1 MLYVKHTYFMATELN
16 WPAPGT
22 TMDNGELL
30 QEIQRL
36 LNVQERRICANGIMS
51 RIEHSLDLLAR
62 AQQRPFTEKLY
73 RVRDDARAEK
83 FEAHADEIERKLG
96 QIVTGLEVIA
106 GFVADIALS
115 NPATR
120 AQQDGSSKL

>member
-16 WPAPGT
+16 WH
-22 TMDNGELL
+22 NGELL
-30 QEIQRL
+30 REIQRL
-36 LNVQERRICANGIMS
+36 TA
-51 RIEHSLDLLAR
+51 
-62 AQQRPFTEKLY
+62 FY